1 MCLLY
6 NIRCADLSA
15 FCYSKGEV
23 RRKSKK
29 ILGVVEKSFQKI
41 WRIRNKLVLLHR
53 LKKNNASLAQL
64 VEQLTLNQWVQGSS
78 P

>member
-1 MCLLY
+1 M
-6 NIRCADLSA
+6 SA

-29 ILGVVEKSFQKI
+29 IFGVVEKSFQKI

-53 LKKNNASLAQL
+53 LKKQRVL
-64 VEQLTLNQWVQGSS
+64 SS
-78 P
+78 VGRAIDS

>member
-1 MCLLY
+1 MSVL
-6 NIRCADLSA
+6 
-15 FCYSKGEV
+15 CYSKGEV

-53 LKKNNASLAQL
+53 LKK
-64 VEQLTLNQWVQGSS
+64 TTR

>member
-1 MCLLY
+1 M
-6 NIRCADLSA
+6 SA

-53 LKKNNASLAQL
+53 LKKKQRVL
-64 VEQLTLNQWVQGSS
+64 SS
-78 P
+78 VGRAIDS

>member
-1 MCLLY
+1 M
-6 NIRCADLSA
+6 SA

-53 LKKNNASLAQL
+53 LKK
-64 VEQLTLNQWVQGSS
+64 TTR

>member
-1 MCLLY
+1 M
-6 NIRCADLSA
+6 SA

-29 ILGVVEKSFQKI
+29 ILGVVEKKFQKI
-41 WRIRNKLVLLHR
+41 WKIRNKLVLLHR

>member
-1 MCLLY
+1 M
-6 NIRCADLSA
+6 SV

-41 WRIRNKLVLLHR
+41 WKIRNKLVLLHR
-53 LKKNNASLAQL
+53 LKKQRVL
-64 VEQLTLNQWVQGSS
+64 SS
-78 P
+78 VGRAIDS